1 MQNNDIPIASY
12 LLNHRASPLLAS
24 HKGLTPRDLVKP
36 GRESA
41 AMREVLKS
49 AWEAALERER
59 ALRRA
64 EEEVVEEGAEHA
76 AAEGG
81 AANGVGRTD
90 ALFGPNGRPA
100 SRMSMTSEAAAS
112 WGEQRER
119 EDDAERDKEAT
130 QRVQLGMD
138 SARNLEVDFGMLGLG
153 EDSRRMVR
161 LFRTLYT
168 ESRMLTRIAATG
180 R

>member
-64 EEEVVEEGAEHA
+64 EEEEVEEGAENS
-76 AAEGG
+76 AAEGR
-81 AANGVGRTD
+81 AANGIGRTD

-100 SRMSMTSEAAAS
+100 SRVSMTSEAAAS
-112 WGEQRER
+112 WAEQRER
-119 EDDAERDKEAT
+119 EDAAERDKESM

-138 SARNLEVDFGMLGLG
+138 SARNLEVDFGMLGLE
-153 EDSRRMVR
+153 EDARKPVR
-161 LFRTLYT
+161 LLCT
-168 ESRMLTRIAATG
+168 MH
-180 R
+180 